1 MKVLVFD
8 ISSDYAHFR
17 KPYTTTSA
25 LTYSVPPRTA
35 VVGLLGNIIGV
46 QSGGFGKSE
55 QSSYFES
62 SGLKTGVRVMSP
74 IGKTTFNLK
83 YLHTKS
89 GGSILVPVECVV
101 SPKYRIYA
109 SGDSELLSALR
120 GKLENHETY
129 FTPCLGISEFIAS
142 IDYIGEFGAEEMNGE
157 VSIDS
162 IVYLFDDGEIRFE
175 SGLNLFRE
183 THAINMDSERR
194 VLQYSEVVY
203 ESNCNKISLLKS
215 PVKASLVKL
224 CSSSTEEVIMLV

>member
-109 SGDSELLSALR
+109 SGSSGLLSTLR

-142 IDYIGEFGAEEMNGE
+142 IDYIGEFEAEEMNGE
-157 VSIDS
+157 VLIDS
-162 IVYLFDDGEIRFE
+162 IVYLFDEGEIRFE
-175 SGLNLFRE
+175 SGLKLFRE
-183 THAINMDSERR
+183 THAISMDNERR
-194 VLQYSEVVY
+194 VQSYSEIAY
-203 ESNCNKISLLKS
+203 EEDGKRFFLLKS
-215 PVKASLVKL
+215 PSQSKIVKL
-224 CSSSTEEVIMLV
+224 NGAEEEVIMLV

>member
-8 ISSDYAHFR
+8 IASDYAHFR

-55 QSSYFES
+55 QASYFEEKE
-62 SGLKTGVRVMSP
+62 LKTGVRVMRP
-74 IGKTTFNLK
+74 VRKTTFNLK

-89 GGSILVPVECVV
+89 GGSILVPVECVI
-101 SPKYRIYA
+101 SPKYRIYVT
-109 SGDSELLSALR
+109 GIIELLSSLKE
-120 GKLENHETY
+120 KLENHETY

-142 IDYIGEFGAEEMNGE
+142 IDYIGEFEAEDIDGE
-157 VSIDS
+157 VLVDS
-162 IVYLFDDGEIRFE
+162 IVYLFDEGEIKFK

-183 THAINMDSERR
+183 THAITMDSERK
-194 VLQYSEVVY
+194 VQQYSEVVY
-203 ESNCNKISLLKS
+203 EANCNKIFLLKS
-215 PVKASLVKL
+215 PVRTSLAKL
-224 CSSSTEEVIMLV
+224 LSSNNEEVIMFV

>member
-109 SGDSELLSALR
+109 SGSSGLLSTLR

-142 IDYIGEFGAEEMNGE
+142 IDYIGEFEAEEMNGE
-157 VSIDS
+157 VLIDS
-162 IVYLFDDGEIRFE
+162 IVYLFDEGEIRFE
-175 SGLNLFRE
+175 SGLKLFRE
-183 THAINMDSERR
+183 THAISMDNERR
-194 VLQYSEVVY
+194 VQSYSEIAY
-203 ESNCNKISLLKS
+203 EEDGKRFFLLKS
-215 PVKASLVKL
+215 PSQSEIVKL
-224 CSSSTEEVIMLV
+224 NGAEEEVIMLV

>member
-8 ISSDYAHFR
+8 ITSDYAHFR

-35 VVGLLGNIIGV
+35 IVGLVGSIMGV

-55 QSSYFES
+55 QSSYFEAK
-62 SGLKTGVRVMSP
+62 GLKTGVRVLRSVR
-74 IGKTTFNLK
+74 KTTFNLK

-109 SGDSELLSALR
+109 TGSMELLSALR
-120 GKLENHETY
+120 GKLENHETH

-142 IDYIGEFGAEEMNGE
+142 IDYIGEYEVNVMNGE
-157 VSIDS
+157 LLVDS
-162 IVYLFDDGEIRFE
+162 IVYLFDEGQIRFE

-183 THAINMDSERR
+183 THAISMDNERR
-194 VLQYSEVVY
+194 VQCYSEIAY
-203 ESNCNKISLLKS
+203 EEDGKRILLLKS
-215 PVKASLVKL
+215 PSQSEIVKL
-224 CSSSTEEVIMLV
+224 NGVEEEVIMLV

>member
-8 ISSDYAHFR
+8 TSSDYAHFR

-35 VVGLLGNIIGV
+35 VVGLLGNIIGI

-55 QSSYFES
+55 QSSYFEIK
-62 SGLKTGVRVMSP
+62 GLKTGVRVMRP
-74 IGKTTFNLK
+74 VRKTTFNLK

-109 SGDSELLSALR
+109 SGSSGLLSTLR

-142 IDYIGEFGAEEMNGE
+142 IDYIGEFEAEEMNGE
-157 VSIDS
+157 VLIDS
-162 IVYLFDDGEIRFE
+162 IVYLFDEGEIRFE
-175 SGLNLFRE
+175 SGLKLFRE
-183 THAINMDSERR
+183 THAISMDNERR
-194 VLQYSEVVY
+194 VQSYSEIAY
-203 ESNCNKISLLKS
+203 EEDGKRFFLLKS
-215 PVKASLVKL
+215 PSQSEIVKL
-224 CSSSTEEVIMLV
+224 NGAEEEVIMLV